1 MLADGQTGYRK
12 RRYLPFDV
20 EPDRKAAL
28 RGSGFS
34 NETNCGQSE
43 DRRKHTSGFFST
55 FLERSSLS
63 RALTRPFDKGVMF
76 S

>member
-20 EPDRKAAL
+20 EPDREAAL

-43 DRRKHTSGFFST
+43 DRRKHTSGFFFNISRT
-55 FLERSSLS
+55 FFS
-63 RALTRPFDKGVMF
+63 LTRAHKTV
-76 S
+76 